1 MKSFTLN
8 FGKTFFLGLSVLIA
22 LSLSSCRS
30 DEEDELG
37 YQTLIEWKSQDYL
50 TTQVGKQDYYVVS
63 SQGDNYMF
71 VAKNSNSFWLGQIEY
86 EIEDSIQYITGF
98 RENGL
103 YWTDDTCDVSVAGNI
118 IEVNIK
124 PNADQ
129 QRMIRVLVRCGNTVG
144 TLNFIQLGRQ
154 E

>member
-1 MKSFTLN
+1 MLKKISLLMFAVIVMVSF
-8 FGKTFFLGLSVLIA
+8 
-22 LSLSSCRS
+22 SSCSS